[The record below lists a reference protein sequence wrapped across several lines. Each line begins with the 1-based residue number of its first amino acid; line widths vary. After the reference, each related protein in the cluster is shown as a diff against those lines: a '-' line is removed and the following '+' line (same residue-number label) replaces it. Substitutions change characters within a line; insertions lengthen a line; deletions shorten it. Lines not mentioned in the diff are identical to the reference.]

1 MEANTTKSAPFTLS
15 FMSANYVA
23 KELGYGAADE
33 WGPFDDA
40 TNAAFEPL
48 EYLRGALRRPAH
60 LDHRHRLR
68 RGRPLVRAS
77 ELALGDTRPRR
88 DRA

>member
-23 KELGYGAADE
+23 TELGYGTADQ
-33 WGPFDDA
+33 WGPFDAA

-48 EYLRGALRRPAH
+48 ESFGARF
-60 LDHRHRLR
+60 D
-68 RGRPLVRAS
+68 
-77 ELALGDTRPRR
+77 ALLTSITDIGFDAVDLWFRI
-88 DRA
+88 